1 MTIQQIFKDYS
12 NYTKLAEDHYGYMMD
27 EEDFTNAVKELIEY
41 HVKAALLQV
50 SQKENL
56 IISKK
61 KSQYGK
67 YRKWQNVKEGED
79 VDLFSYQMKWE
90 INKDLILNSYPSTLI
105 K

>member
-1 MTIQQIFKDYS
+1 MIIQQIFKKHA
-12 NYTKLAEDHYGYMMD
+12 NYTKLPDMDFDYMMD
-27 EEDFTNAVKELIEY
+27 EEDFTNAAKELIEY